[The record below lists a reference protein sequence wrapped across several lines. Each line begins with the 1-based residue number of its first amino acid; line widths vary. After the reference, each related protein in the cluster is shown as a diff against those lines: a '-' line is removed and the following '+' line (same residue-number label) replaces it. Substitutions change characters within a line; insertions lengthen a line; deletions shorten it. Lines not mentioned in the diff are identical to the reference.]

1 MPEAVGGIAFGSI
14 TLRQGRKKKKQKR
27 KKEAERRQTR
37 NHEPHQ
43 RMRRALKRSALA

>member
-1 MPEAVGGIAFGSI
+1 MPEALGGIAFGSI
-14 TLRQGRKKKKQKR
+14 TLRQGRSKEKR